1 MGFSDSIGSWT
12 TIDLQY
18 SYNFMMGGTEG
29 VITLGGKNIT
39 DEEAPRVYDAAN
51 VSYDPKQHDPYGQM
65 WYGRVK
71 FAL

>member
-1 MGFSDSIGSWT
+1 MDIPPSLPVGFSGDAT
-12 TIDLQY
+12 
-18 SYNFMMGGTEG
+18 F
-29 VITLGGKNIT
+29 VISLGGKNIT

-51 VSYDPKQHDPYGQM
+51 FSYDPKQHDPRGQM